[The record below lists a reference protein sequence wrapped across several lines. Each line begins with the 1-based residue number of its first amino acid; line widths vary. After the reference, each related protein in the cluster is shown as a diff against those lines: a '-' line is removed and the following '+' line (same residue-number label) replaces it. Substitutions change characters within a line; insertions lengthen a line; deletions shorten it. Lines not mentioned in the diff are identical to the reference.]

1 MERLFQIVVDS
12 GCDMTDE
19 YIKNNQIE
27 QIIMGFSM
35 DGEEFGGEDGKILDR
50 KEFFERVAKGSM
62 PKTYQVTSE
71 VAKIHIEPY
80 LKQGKDVLLVGF
92 SSGLSGTFSCYERAR
107 DELLKDYPERK
118 ICLVDSLSGSLG
130 EGLVLDYVVR
140 KANEGAS
147 IEEVCEYGNKIAKS
161 VKSIFTVD
169 NLFHLKRGG
178 RISSATAIVGSALK
192 IKPII
197 QADKDGKLE
206 TLGKVIGRKHSLTE
220 LVKRLFGF
228 RKSDD
233 KRIFICHGNCEEDA
247 LFVKKL
253 ILEKLPDAEV
263 MIEFEGTVLGSHSGP
278 GTVAL
283 FMKCLDV

>member
-27 QIIMGFSM
+27 QIVMGFTM
-35 DGEEFGGEDGKILDR
+35 DGEEFGGEDGKTIGR
-50 KEFFERVAKGSM
+50 KEFFERVRQGSM

-92 SSGLSGTFSCYERAR
+92 SSGLSGTFSSYEMARA
-107 DELLKDYPERK
+107 ELLEQYPDRK
-118 ICLVDSLSGSLG
+118 ICLIDSLSGSLG

-140 KANEGAS
+140 KANEGAT
-147 IEEVCEYGNKIAKS
+147 IEETCEYGKKIAKS

-197 QADKDGKLE
+197 QADENGKLE
-206 TLGKVIGRKHSLTE
+206 TIGKVMGRRHSLIE
-220 LVKRLFGF
+220 LVKRLFSF
-228 RKSDD
+228 RKSND
-233 KRIFICHGNCEEDA
+233 KRVFICHGNCKEDA
-247 LFVKKL
+247 HFVKDL
-253 ILEKLPDAEV
+253 ILEKLPDAEI
-263 MIEFEGTVLGSHSGP
+263 MIEYEGTVLGSHSGP
-278 GTVAL
+278 GTIAL
-283 FMKCLDV
+283 FMKCFNI